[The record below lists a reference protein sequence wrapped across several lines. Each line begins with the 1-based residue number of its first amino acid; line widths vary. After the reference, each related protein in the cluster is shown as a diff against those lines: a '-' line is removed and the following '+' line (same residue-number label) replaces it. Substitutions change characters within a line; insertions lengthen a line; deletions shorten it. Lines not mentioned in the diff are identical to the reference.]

1 MNSEIKKQLK
11 TILENGNEG
20 ALVIIN
26 LREDTSS
33 PFTQRLLKEGWNY
46 KLLAMDIDCI
56 EYYLESGDIDGEG
69 YGEEQSIEQAEKTA
83 KSYLGHLNGYVI
95 VK

>member
-1 MNSEIKKQLK
+1 
-11 TILENGNEG
+11 
-20 ALVIIN
+20 
-26 LREDTSS
+26 
-33 PFTQRLLKEGWNY
+33 
-46 KLLAMDIDCI
+46 MDIDCI